1 MAGAEERGRGSER
14 GERRGR
20 LVSQMADLFVWAAWH
35 GEGLF
40 HLSEHSSGPQ
50 PRDRLPQSPLG
61 NRITLLENPPG
72 VLMYQVSN

>member
-1 MAGAEERGRGSER
+1 MAGAEKRGRGSER

-50 PRDRLPQSPLG
+50 PRDRLPPSTLG
-61 NRITLLENPPG
+61 DRITLLANPLG
-72 VLMYQVSN
+72 LLMYQGSN